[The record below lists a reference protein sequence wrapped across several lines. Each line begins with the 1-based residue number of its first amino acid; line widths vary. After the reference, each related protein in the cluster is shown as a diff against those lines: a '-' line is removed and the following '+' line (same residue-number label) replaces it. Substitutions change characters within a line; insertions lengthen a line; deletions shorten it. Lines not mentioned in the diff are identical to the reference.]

1 MIKAKEQTCKRP
13 PERKTDPQP
22 VTVVVADGKIRVDQ
36 EKLVLRVSGN
46 QEAAWK
52 CKTGTLD
59 IRFTPNPKTSPF
71 ATNSFRAP
79 KGGVALSGVPDRQK
93 VSDAPYNYVII
104 VTQPDGTFIRQD
116 LSVIVKA

>member
-1 MIKAKEQTCKRP
+1 MSKAKEQTCKTP

-22 VTVVVADGKIRVDQ
+22 VTVTVEGGRIRVDRD
-36 EKLVLRVSGN
+36 KLVLRVSGS

-71 ATNSFRAP
+71 ATSSFRAP

-116 LSVIVKA
+116 VSVIVTA

>member
-1 MIKAKEQTCKRP
+1 MIKAKEQTCKQP

-22 VTVVVADGKIRVDQ
+22 VTVTIENGKIRVDR
-36 EKLVLRVSGN
+36 ERLVLRVSGN
-46 QEAAWK
+46 QEAAWM
-52 CKTGTLD
+52 CKTGTLG

-79 KGGVALSGVPDRQK
+79 KGGVALSGVPDRSK
-93 VSDAPYNYVII
+93 VSETPYNYLLI

-116 LSVIVKA
+116 VSVIVTA